1 MKQKFE
7 YKNEKTVYPLPLPE
21 SELNLKYIEEAF
33 NRFPKTLENLIDSE
47 EEINKYQLL
56 HPKIFDL
63 GYNKGIESYDNCMSR
78 EHTFN
83 YYFKYNN
90 YKDSESNAFIEG
102 CLSGWD
108 DSEKE
113 DYLTNYE

>member
-1 MKQKFE
+1 M
-7 YKNEKTVYPLPLPE
+7 
-21 SELNLKYIEEAF
+21 LNLTKLEQKLDKALSEETEESLTTWMFGKRNKQENIE
-33 NRFPKTLENLIDSE
+33 SE

-83 YYFKYNN
+83 YLFKYND
-90 YKDSESNAFIEG
+90 YKDSELSAFING
-102 CLSGWD
+102 AMSGWD

-113 DYLTNYE
+113 DYLTNLNE

>member
-1 MKQKFE
+1 M
-7 YKNEKTVYPLPLPE
+7 
-21 SELNLKYIEEAF
+21 LNLTKLEQKLDKALLEETEESLTAWMF
-33 NRFPKTLENLIDSE
+33 EKRNRQENIDSGE
-47 EEINKYQLL
+47 ELNKYQLL

-83 YYFKYNN
+83 YLFKYND
-90 YKDSESNAFIEG
+90 YKDSELSAFING
-102 CLSGWD
+102 AMSGWD

-113 DYLTNYE
+113 DYLTNLNEE

>member
-1 MKQKFE
+1 MKKKVKEIDEDYGIIDEIFARHPQK
-7 YKNEKTVYPLPLPE
+7 
-21 SELNLKYIEEAF
+21 ELEFK
-33 NRFPKTLENLIDSE
+33 E
-47 EEINKYQLL
+47 EELNKYQLL

-83 YYFKYNN
+83 YLFKYND
-90 YKDSESNAFIEG
+90 YKDSELSAFING
-102 CLSGWD
+102 AMSGWD

-113 DYLTNYE
+113 DYLTNLNEE

>member
-1 MKQKFE
+1 M
-7 YKNEKTVYPLPLPE
+7 
-21 SELNLKYIEEAF
+21 LNLTKLEQKLDKALSEETEESLTTWMFGKRNKQENIE
-33 NRFPKTLENLIDSE
+33 SE

-83 YYFKYNN
+83 YLFKYNDC
-90 YKDSESNAFIEG
+90 KTESECNAFIEG
-102 CLSGWD
+102 AMSGWD

-113 DYLTNYE
+113 DYLTNLNEE